1 MAGDI
6 REPEMP
12 RRSEEKGL
20 ALNRAS
26 PELPAQRLN
35 FSPPAKPLL
44 YPKKNSSSWASG
56 GAGRRDPHGPEAG
69 RGGGRRSR
77 GA

>member
-1 MAGDI
+1 MAGAI
-6 REPEMP
+6 REPEMR
-12 RRSEEKGL
+12 RRSEEKEP

-35 FSPPAKPLL
+35 FSPPAEPLL
-44 YPKKNSSSWASG
+44 YPKKNSASGASG
-56 GAGRRDPHGPEAG
+56 GAGRRDPHGPGAG
-69 RGGGRRSR
+69 RGGGRESR